1 MTRGRERTSTG
12 ELSDVTAGDD
22 DFPKTGRHTASERHT
37 AACAPPAGSDGGRSY
52 CWHAQPGGLRE
63 SRGEKAARERKIQT
77 RVQRGE
83 GPRCLSLGSRAR
95 VHRRGPAKRRLFS
108 VVELR
113 GHPYSR
119 LQGHYH
125 PSPLAAHHAKRR
137 QLGDFSPARKK
148 KKNKGATKAQA
159 HPNTKFLWDRKR
171 RKGIHSRHDALTPNH
186 CALKIDAAACEAQ
199 SHDVAPQ
206 SCTRLDFAARFLE
219 KPVAA
224 APQ

>member
-1 MTRGRERTSTG
+1 MSLTRTRSRTVDLWEYSREEATGVTRGRERTSTG

-95 VHRRGPAKRRLFS
+95 VHRRGPSGDSSLSSNSAVTRTRVFKVTTTRRRLQHTTRRDPS
-108 VVELR
+108 WAISLPR
-113 GHPYSR
+113 G
-119 LQGHYH
+119 
-125 PSPLAAHHAKRR
+125 
-137 QLGDFSPARKK
+137 KK
-148 KKNKGATKAQA
+148 
-159 HPNTKFLWDRKR
+159 
-171 RKGIHSRHDALTPNH
+171 I
-186 CALKIDAAACEAQ
+186 
-199 SHDVAPQ
+199 
-206 SCTRLDFAARFLE
+206 
-219 KPVAA
+219 
-224 APQ
+224 